1 MEIEFAEI
9 VQDSPD
15 EPLHLNIWVGGVC
28 RSFLVE
34 DVLAKMD
41 AVEQP
46 LAPDG
51 AKWCENCVLPPD
63 DDGNCIRCGE
73 PTRPAGKA

>member
-1 MEIEFAEI
+1 MKIEFAEI
-9 VQDSPD
+9 VQDSSD
-15 EPLHLNIWVGGVC
+15 EPLHLNIWVDGVC

-46 LAPDG
+46 LAPDAANG
-51 AKWCENCVLPPD
+51 
-63 DDGNCIRCGE
+63 DGIACPICGE
-73 PTRPAGKA
+73 KSYCVHRDN